1 MDNDIKSL
9 IQQMMDCRWAISELN
24 RICIMLQNEVTQL
37 KKEVKCL
44 HLFKRND
51 INYPAPYCE
60 LICIHCGQKRMEN
73 NN

>member
-1 MDNDIKSL
+1 MDNDLNELK
-9 IQQMMDCRWAISELN
+9 QQMMDCRWALSELN
-24 RICIMLQNEVTQL
+24 RMYINLQQEVTQL

-51 INYPAPYCE
+51 INYPASYCE
-60 LICIHCGQKRMEN
+60 LICIYCGQKRMEN